1 MQCDPADPLEKCVQ
15 TCTIEMAHQSTIPP
29 TALVTSPSPNKES
42 SHQSTPSSDVLQ
54 HNQTEL
60 ATPIVNSSQSPA
72 TTNDEPTRTSSTE
85 MSTAKEAGATQK
97 PTTTQEPTTT
107 TVVTES
113 TTKKL

>member
-1 MQCDPADPLEKCVQ
+1 MQCDPADPALEKCVQ
-15 TCTIEMAHQSTIPP
+15 TCTIEMAHQSTAPP

-42 SHQSTPSSDVLQ
+42 SHQSTPSSDVPQ

-72 TTNDEPTRTSSTE
+72 TTNDEPTRTSSSE
-85 MSTAKEAGATQK
+85 MSTAKEAG
-97 PTTTQEPTTT
+97 TTQEPT

-113 TTKKL
+113 TKNDH